1 MATSLPKMS
10 GKNGLT
16 LNIKM
21 LVYNPFLVAVYDT
34 IKCEDSISLSY
45 QSADSS
51 QSKDIPPPPIGGGQL
66 SFKL

>member
-21 LVYNPFLVAVYDT
+21 LVYNPFLSAIYGT
-34 IKCEDSISLSY
+34 IYC
-45 QSADSS
+45 
-51 QSKDIPPPPIGGGQL
+51 KDDI
-66 SFKL
+66 